1 MESPERALVAALLDP
16 AAYGGA
22 VAEVAHIETHISH
35 LFFAG
40 DRVYKVKKPI
50 VLPFLDYGTVEKR
63 RTLCEEEVR
72 LNRRLAPRTYV
83 GVEAISIDERGRARV
98 GGAGTAVEHAVVM
111 ERLPAARMLDVVLAR
126 GEIDNEAMVSLADLL
141 AAFHASAATGPGVDE
156 HGAPAAVRDNAI
168 GNFDETA
175 EFVFDRARDRGPLGT
190 ISRRLHGFLRSRTE
204 GFLDAHAG
212 LLERRVR
219 EGRIRDGHGDLHA
232 GNVCLAPEGI
242 VIYDCIEFRAAFRC
256 GDVACDLA
264 FLLMDLDMR
273 DFRAF
278 GAFLARRY
286 AEASRDEGLAG
297 LLPFYKGY
305 RACVRGKVASLR
317 ARGTGAAEAKLEAM
331 RYFQLAAAYEL
342 PHALVLTCGLP
353 ASGKSFVARA
363 IARPFEAVVLQSD
376 AVRKRLAGVA
386 PGARHQAG
394 YLEGIY
400 TPEHTARTYGKLLE
414 DARQHLIEGRT
425 VIVDATFA
433 KRAHR
438 SPFVAAASDLRVPLV
453 VASVQ
458 ASDDEVRARME
469 RRALDP
475 DPLSDAD
482 MAVYLRARET
492 FELPVEIDPAA
503 RVDHD
508 GARPGEEA
516 ASETIDRLIDRV

>member
-1 MESPERALVAALLDP
+1 M
-16 AAYGGA
+16 
-22 VAEVAHIETHISH
+22 
-35 LFFAG
+35 
-40 DRVYKVKKPI
+40 
-50 VLPFLDYGTVEKR
+50 
-63 RTLCEEEVR
+63 
-72 LNRRLAPRTYV
+72 
-83 GVEAISIDERGRARV
+83 
-98 GGAGTAVEHAVVM
+98 
-111 ERLPAARMLDVVLAR
+111 
-126 GEIDNEAMVSLADLL
+126 
-141 AAFHASAATGPGVDE
+141 
-156 HGAPAAVRDNAI
+156 RDNAI

-190 ISRRLHGFLRSRTE
+190 ILAEAPRIPAVAHG

-219 EGRIRDGHGDLHA
+219 EGRIRRRHADLHA

-317 ARGTGAAEAKLEAM
+317 ARGIGAAEAKLEAM

-376 AVRKRLAGVA
+376 AVRKRLPAWRS
-386 PGARHQAG
+386 GARHQAG
-394 YLEGIY
+394 YRGHLHAGA
-400 TPEHTARTYGKLLE
+400 HGAHL
-414 DARQHLIEGRT
+414 RQAPRGR
-425 VIVDATFA
+425 
-433 KRAHR
+433 
-438 SPFVAAASDLRVPLV
+438 AAA
-453 VASVQ
+453 
-458 ASDDEVRARME
+458 
-469 RRALDP
+469 P
-475 DPLSDAD
+475 DRGGP
-482 MAVYLRARET
+482 
-492 FELPVEIDPAA
+492 
-503 RVDHD
+503 
-508 GARPGEEA
+508 
-516 ASETIDRLIDRV
+516 